1 MCIVLNNL
9 KENIF
14 KQIAIEILQ
23 SAKLVGYKYK

>member
-14 KQIAIEILQ
+14 KQIPIEILQ
-23 SAKLVGYKYK
+23 SAKLVGYNYK